1 MNERRNRID
10 PEDRF
15 AAEQDAEPEDLSV
28 AQAAQQIDR
37 MLFGGPE
44 DQQEQSNVP
53 SSGQSD
59 SQSERKL
66 DPRATLLSEFAD
78 VLGETELPVAE
89 LLTRL
94 AALARDEPE
103 RFDRFR
109 TLTAEHGRNAG
120 SRQTAP
126 SDVAPDYAARL
137 ADLVPEWANPRQAS
151 RGMDEVREF
160 LRGHGVPDG
169 YTTTMSDPRE
179 FAIARKAML
188 FDRAMADRGGL
199 ASKRMPPNARVL
211 APGAVPERNASDPT
225 LGGLQARLK
234 RSGRVE
240 DAAAVIERMLFR

>member
-1 MNERRNRID
+1 MNERRNRIA

-15 AAEQDAEPEDLSV
+15 IAEPDAAPEDLSV

-37 MLFGGPE
+37 LLFGDPE
-44 DQQEQSNVP
+44 DQPEP
-53 SSGQSD
+53 RAAISSDEIDGQSAP
-59 SQSERKL
+59 QS
-66 DPRATLLSEFAD
+66 DPRAVLLAEFAD

-94 AALARDEPE
+94 ASLARDEPA
-103 RFDRFR
+103 RFDRFH
-109 TLTAEHGRNAG
+109 TLAADHGRNAA

-126 SDVAPDYAARL
+126 NDVAPDHAARL
-137 ADLVPEWANPRQAS
+137 AELVPEWAEAGQAS

-160 LRGHGVPDG
+160 LRGHGVPDS

-211 APGAVPERNASDPT
+211 APGAASERNASDPT